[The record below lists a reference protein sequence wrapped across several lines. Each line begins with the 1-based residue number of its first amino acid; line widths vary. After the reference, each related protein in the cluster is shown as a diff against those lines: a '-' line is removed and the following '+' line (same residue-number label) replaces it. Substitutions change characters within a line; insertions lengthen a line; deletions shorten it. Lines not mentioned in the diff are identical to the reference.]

1 MRISAAESRDY
12 KMKMNFKK
20 VICTALI
27 AVMAAGT
34 LSACGSSTVDE
45 LAKKQNTEATT
56 EAKTEATT
64 VAGKTDSDSDKDK
77 ADASDKKD
85 SGKDTTEATEAT
97 TEKATTAADV
107 IEDIKKQEEEDAS
120 EAEAKEKGQAT
131 EGVDV
136 DLTTMSSTMVYSEVL
151 NMMSYPDN
159 YKGKIIRM
167 NGTYQSVY
175 DENTGN
181 TYYYCVIKDATACC
195 ASGLEFVLGGGK
207 YPQEESRITV
217 QGKFTTYFEG
227 EFEYITL
234 QDAKRIS

>member
-1 MRISAAESRDY
+1 
-12 KMKMNFKK
+12 MKMNFKK
-20 VICTALI
+20 IICTALI

-77 ADASDKKD
+77 ADASDNKD

-120 EAEAKEKGQAT
+120 EADAKEKGQAT

-195 ASGLEFVLGGGK
+195 ASGLEFVLVEGE
-207 YPQEESRITV
+207 YPPEESEITV